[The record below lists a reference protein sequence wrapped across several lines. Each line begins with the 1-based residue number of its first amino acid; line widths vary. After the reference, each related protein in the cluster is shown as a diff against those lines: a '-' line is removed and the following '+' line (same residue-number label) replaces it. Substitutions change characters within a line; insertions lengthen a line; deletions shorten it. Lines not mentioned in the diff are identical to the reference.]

1 MDGSPDERVR
11 LDARRHGIVLV
22 GSFARAIALSVVGGA
37 AVLIGWPLTP
47 IGAVLVAAG
56 AAVAVAAVWRW
67 ERTHVVVTS
76 GGLYVVHGTLR
87 RRSARV
93 ALSRVGAVEVEQ
105 TLLGRLL
112 GYGTIVAGE
121 LEIAY
126 VAQPRELC
134 RLLGG

>member
-1 MDGSPDERVR
+1 MDGSPRERVR

-22 GSFARAIALSVVGGA
+22 GPLARAIALSVLGA
-37 AVLIGWPLTP
+37 AAAVVGWPLTP
-47 IGAVLVAAG
+47 FGAVLVAAG
-56 AAVAVAAVWRW
+56 AVVAVAAVWRW

-87 RRSARV
+87 RRSAGV

-105 TLLGRLL
+105 TVPGRLL

-126 VAQPRELC
+126 VPRPEELC
-134 RLLGG
+134 RLLRV